1 MCFVSCSSLFL
12 AVCSRSTIAAAVA
25 VAAAA
30 ARRHLF
36 AYKGFLLSLCACGSI
51 AYVCEL
57 VYV

>member
-12 AVCSRSTIAAAVA
+12 AGCSRSTIAAAVA

-30 ARRHLF
+30 RRHLF
-36 AYKGFLLSLCACGSI
+36 DIKCFFPSLCACGAI
-51 AYVCEL
+51 AYACEL